1 MKHLIDEYIDYLQNE
16 RNYSV
21 HTVIS
26 YRTDLD
32 QLYAFLTEHFEG
44 DDIPVRTID
53 TVTLRLFLGELA
65 DARIRP
71 RSIARKTTAV
81 RSFFRFLSKKRHIA
95 DDPARSLKTPKI
107 PRDLPAV
114 LSEAEFRMVLDEVP
128 DEGKNALRDRTILEL
143 FYSTGIRVSELTSL
157 RVGSVNWS
165 DRSIRVLGKG
175 NRERIVPVGAKAL
188 DLLRRYLESRPAE
201 SPFVFT
207 GPAGKRIA
215 DRTVQ
220 RIVEKYITAVS
231 EVNKRSPHVIRHSFA
246 THLVDRG
253 ADIRAVQELL
263 GHLNLST
270 TQIYTHVSVDRL
282 RRIYEEKHPR
292 A

>member
-1 MKHLIDEYIDYLQNE
+1 MKHLIDEYIDYLHSE

-26 YRTDLD
+26 YRTDLY
-32 QLYAFLTEHFEG
+32 QLYAFLTEHFER
-44 DDIPVRTID
+44 DDVPVRAID
-53 TVTLRLFLGELA
+53 TITLRLFLGELA

-71 RSIARKTTAV
+71 RSIARKTTAI
-81 RSFFRFLSKKRHIA
+81 RSFFRFLSKKRHIE

-114 LSEAEFRMVLDEVP
+114 LSEAEFRMVLEEVP

-157 RVGSVNWS
+157 RVDAVNRS

-175 NRERIVPVGAKAL
+175 NRERIVPVGGKAL
-188 DLLRRYLESRPAE
+188 ELLRRYLASRRAD
-201 SPFVFT
+201 SPYVFT
-207 GPAGKRIA
+207 GPGGKRIA

-220 RIVEKYITAVS
+220 RIVGKYIAAVS
-231 EVNKRSPHVIRHSFA
+231 EINKKSPHVIRHSFA